1 MKRIALACLGMLACL
16 GAAGAA
22 DLPPKKAAPV
32 LGNTYP
38 TSTGFY
44 FGIGAGGAATPV
56 EASGLP
62 GVNTAGL
69 NTFGGS
75 VFGTVGYVWGSADGS
90 RFFRVNL
97 DAGWQN
103 INGQSSG
110 ISFSG
115 PASIQAGAEIGVPFA
130 QLAAFLPGFGLPS
143 FPGLPPAPSGVTY
156 GPPHMYGGAFVDFQ
170 DVSVNFGLAKNQEWK
185 IAPGIRLGMLVPTSN
200 GLMLDTKLEYVWN
213 DSSTCLGPAMCASM
227 GNTVRAKF
235 AVEF

>member
-1 MKRIALACLGMLACL
+1 MKRIALACLAACL
-16 GAAGAA
+16 PAAALAA
-22 DLPPKKAAPV
+22 DLPPLPRKAAV
-32 LGNTYP
+32 LSNTYP
-38 TSTGFY
+38 TGSGLY

-75 VFGTVGYVWGSADGS
+75 VFGTLGYVWGSADGS

-115 PASIQAGAEIGVPFA
+115 PASIQAGAEIGVPFS
-130 QLAAFLPGFGLPS
+130 QIAAFIPNLGLPN
-143 FPGLPPAPSGVTY
+143 FPGVPAAPTGVTY
-156 GPPHMYGGAFVDFQ
+156 GTPHMYGGAFVDIQ
-170 DVSVNFGLAKNQEWK
+170 DVSVNFGLAKNEEWK
-185 IAPGIRLGMLVPTSN
+185 FAPGIRLGMLVPTSN
-200 GLMLDTKLEYVWN
+200 GLMLDTKLEYIWN
-213 DSSTCLGPAMCASM
+213 DSSTCIGPALCTSM

>member
-1 MKRIALACLGMLACL
+1 MKRIALACLALLAPGL
-16 GAAGAA
+16 AAAA
-22 DLPPKKAAPV
+22 DLPPIVKARPAALSNV
-32 LGNTYP
+32 YP
-38 TSTGFY
+38 TTGLY

-56 EASGLP
+56 EATGLP

-75 VFGTVGYVWGSADGS
+75 VFGTVGYVWGSTDGS

-130 QLAAFLPGFGLPS
+130 LIAGWLPGFGLPS
-143 FPGLPPAPSGVTY
+143 FPGLPPTPAGVTL

-170 DVSVNFGLAKNQEWK
+170 DVSVNFGLAKNEEWK
-185 IAPGIRLGMLVPTSN
+185 IAPGIRLGMLVPTNN
-200 GLMLDTKLEYVWN
+200 GLMLNTKLEYVWN
-213 DSSTCLGPAMCASM
+213 DSATCLGPAMCATI
-227 GNTVRAKF
+227 GNTMRAKF